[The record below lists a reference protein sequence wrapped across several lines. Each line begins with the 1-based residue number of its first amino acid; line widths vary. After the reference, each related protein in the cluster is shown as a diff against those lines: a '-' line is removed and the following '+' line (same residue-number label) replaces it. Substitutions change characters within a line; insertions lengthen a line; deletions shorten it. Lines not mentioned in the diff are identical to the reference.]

1 MKLIKTQNF
10 LLILFVLILFTNCEK
25 DDICVDGNPSLLVI
39 RFYDIN
45 NQIKFKPVTKLRVK
59 GLGNDFPLSTFA
71 DRSSAIDSIGIP
83 LKVDEDKTAFLFV
96 INSADADN
104 KEKNEIGNTDTLTF
118 TYKRTEKFVSRA
130 CGFII
135 SYNNLTYALADDSEQ
150 WIKEV
155 EIINTTI
162 NNQGVAHVKIF
173 H

>member
-1 MKLIKTQNF
+1 MRVIKTQSFFLILF
-10 LLILFVLILFTNCEK
+10 LLILFANCEK

-45 NQIKFKPVTKLRVK
+45 DQTKLKSVTKLRVK
-59 GLGNDFPLSTFA
+59 GLGNDFPLNTFA

-83 LKVDEDKTAFLFV
+83 LKIDENKTGFSFIL
-96 INSADADN
+96 NSADADN

-135 SYNNLTYALADDSEQ
+135 SYNELAYTLSDDPEQ
-150 WIKEV
+150 WIKEIG
-155 EIINTTI
+155 IINRTI